1 MILLKAGTQ
10 QVPVNWTRAIVGSL
24 EGQGGI
30 TDHTEAQVTI
40 FRPFKALRSNSF
52 LMYSHISGFAQ
63 MQAFHRRRCGVT
75 VWLDSKAGEN
85 VLHLPVSTLF

>member
-1 MILLKAGTQ
+1 MTLFKAGTQ

-24 EGQGGI
+24 EGQAGI

-52 LMYSHISGFAQ
+52 LMYSHISGFAR
-63 MQAFHRRRCGVT
+63 MQAFHRRCGVT

-85 VLHLPVSTLF
+85 VLRLPVSTLF